1 MIYVLGT
8 ATLPKIELT
17 EKSLVQLLFAA
28 NDVECAAGPLLESD
42 LKRLD
47 LNICDN
53 CGVTFLMMACEFGR
67 AEAVKALICAGA
79 DVNVAALLLEL

>member
-67 AEAVKALICAGA
+67 AEAVKALICACA